1 MPSFRRHQKLPMT
14 QHILKLT
21 AFARVRHVL
30 VPALAFHALVHVQ
43 VEVAI
48 NEFFKESNQ

>member
-1 MPSFRRHQKLPMT
+1 MN
-14 QHILKLT
+14 QHVKEQI
-21 AFARVRHVL
+21 AFVRVLHAL

-48 NEFFKESNQ
+48 K